1 MEGNWQVQV
10 FIWMLGSFIAGSI
23 PWGYVIV
30 KLFYRDDIRL
40 HGSGNIGF
48 TNVYRLYGWAPGL
61 ICFALDILKGL
72 VPVLI
77 VTSMLGAPIGNPGEW
92 LQAGVLMLVS
102 VAAILGHVFTPWLK
116 FKGGKGVATGLGV
129 LIGLLGWLILVP
141 LAVFLIVM
149 LPTRYVSLGSITATI
164 AFLVMPFV
172 IRPVFHYWPMG
183 ILVAVLVLYT
193 HRENIKRLIAGSEN
207 RFDWKSK
214 KEA

>member
-1 MEGNWQVQV
+1 
-10 FIWMLGSFIAGSI
+10 
-23 PWGYVIV
+23 
-30 KLFYRDDIRL
+30 
-40 HGSGNIGF
+40 
-48 TNVYRLYGWAPGL
+48 
-61 ICFALDILKGL
+61 
-72 VPVLI
+72 
-77 VTSMLGAPIGNPGEW
+77 
-92 LQAGVLMLVS
+92 MLVS

-129 LIGLLGWLILVP
+129 LIGLLGWLILIP
-141 LAVFLIVM
+141 LAVFLVVM

-172 IRPVFHYWPMG
+172 IGKVFFYWPMG
-183 ILVAVLVLYT
+183 ILVAALVLYT